1 NRRLSPWSETPI
13 LIDTAE
19 IGYARPYDGSQL
31 AVAALERAVEFGS
44 VMNEDVVRTIG
55 SVAQEVGATIVFV
68 GSGCVPRRTT
78 VATPRG

>member
-1 NRRLSPWSETPI
+1 MSGADMTYLVPF
-13 LIDTAE
+13 
-19 IGYARPYDGSQL
+19 DGSQL

-55 SVAQEVGATIVFV
+55 SVAQEVGATIVFI